1 MWPTPGAHATAR
13 SGARIGSGWGWP
25 AVTQVDAQHLRSMLL
40 AFINQSDTYVMC
52 ESAPHVFDVN
62 DVEDDA
68 DGTLWLVLDETA

>member
-1 MWPTPGAHATAR
+1 
-13 SGARIGSGWGWP
+13 
-25 AVTQVDAQHLRSMLL
+25 MLL